1 MSLEAFA
8 SSRAL
13 SMGIELELQLVG
25 THDYDL
31 VASAEDLLR
40 MMARS
45 AVPGEVKPEMTC
57 SMIEVSTDIC
67 TDHANALEQLEALR
81 SGLTD
86 AARKLNIGIC
96 GGGTHAFQD
105 WTERRIFD
113 KPRFHYLS
121 DLYGYLAKQFT
132 VFGQHVHIGCPGP
145 DAALYL
151 LHGLS
156 RYIPHLIALSA
167 SSPFVQGK
175 DTGFQ
180 SARLNS
186 VFAFPL
192 SGRAPFV
199 ETWSDFERYFSKMS
213 DTGVVNSMK
222 DFYWDI
228 RPKPEY
234 GTIEVRVM
242 DTPLTVHRAAAI
254 AAYIQALARYLMIE
268 RPIRLAEDDY
278 LVYTFNRFQACRFG
292 YAGIYVHPETHE
304 HRSITEE
311 LEASFALV
319 EQHAIELGSDAALGA
334 LLQEIRDDRNDAA
347 WLRERHAGGM
357 PLPELVMAQCAR
369 WMGGESM

>member
-1 MSLEAFA
+1 MSLETFA

-13 SMGIELELQLVG
+13 SMGIELELQLVS

-45 AVPGEVKPEMTC
+45 EFPGEVKPEMTC
-57 SMIEVSTDIC
+57 SMIEISTDIC
-67 TDHANALEQLEALR
+67 TDHAQALEQLEALR
-81 SGLTD
+81 CGLTD

-121 DLYGYLAKQFT
+121 ELYGYLAKQFT

-242 DTPLTVHRAAAI
+242 DTPLTVRRAAAI

-347 WLRERHAGGM
+347 WLRERHASGM